1 MKHKGKKGK
10 KVVTDLASFV
20 KPEAPKTS
28 EKDINFKIP
37 LSKAASA
44 SVQQQETNK
53 CEDDI
58 TKFNV
63 STLEF
68 SVPYIYYALD
78 NKLIDTYYA
87 TRLDIFTED
96 EKELLQPEEFVHFLR
111 LVNKDLDYILGLRF
125 THFWG
130 LISKTPDILR
140 FLDDFLANVRKHND
154 IYKMQFL
161 KQFEASLPEQ

>member
-1 MKHKGKKGK
+1 M
-10 KVVTDLASFV
+10 
-20 KPEAPKTS
+20 
-28 EKDINFKIP
+28 
-37 LSKAASA
+37 
-44 SVQQQETNK
+44 
-53 CEDDI
+53 
-58 TKFNV
+58 
-63 STLEF
+63 
-68 SVPYIYYALD
+68 PYIYYALD